1 MRRFENKKVVI
12 SGGSKGIGKQI
23 AKQFLEEGA
32 TVAILGRCPESGE
45 RACKELSGNVTFYSV
60 DVSNHKKV
68 KEFSD
73 ILLEKWGSID
83 ILVNNAGVSKNS
95 LLLRITEEDWDHV
108 IDTNLKSVY
117 NMTHAF
123 SRNIIKNKNGRI
135 INITSIAGGVVGGN
149 PGQAHY
155 GASKAAIVSFTKV
168 VAKEF
173 AKRGVTVNCVAPGYT
188 ETDMVDFLSEEN
200 RKKVEEMI
208 PMQRFANANEIADAV
223 LFLASENASYI
234 TGHTLVVDGGLTS

>member
-1 MRRFENKKVVI
+1 M
-12 SGGSKGIGKQI
+12 
-23 AKQFLEEGA
+23 
-32 TVAILGRCPESGE
+32 
-45 RACKELSGNVTFYSV
+45 
-60 DVSNHKKV
+60 
-68 KEFSD
+68 
-73 ILLEKWGSID
+73 
-83 ILVNNAGVSKNS
+83 
-95 LLLRITEEDWDHV
+95 RITEDDWDHV

-188 ETDMVDFLSEEN
+188 DTDMVDFLGEEN

-223 LFLASENASYI
+223 LFLASDKASYI